1 MEDLIG
7 RIAAQAR
14 IDPAVAAKAIAA
26 ILAFVRAQAPQADAD
41 ALFAAM
47 PGAAEAA
54 EAEGSSGSSSRLLG
68 AFGGGL
74 LGLAGKLTGLGLG
87 MNEMQVIGRELF
99 AYAREKAGDETVNR
113 LAASIPGFSQLI

>member
-26 ILAFVRAQAPQADAD
+26 ILAFVRAQAPHAD